1 MYMKM
6 RKIITCGEITKRKS
20 IVQHPRG
27 KKQPLSQGGK
37 SMACTGVAA
46 AASGYDKRPTS

>member
-27 KKQPLSQGGK
+27 KKQPLSQGGN
-37 SMACTGVAA
+37 SMAWLPLHLDMTRG
-46 AASGYDKRPTS
+46 PLPEE